1 MSHKP
6 WDKQP
11 APPPNT
17 VSLPTRQ
24 TRLFGFSARHFSSC
38 SQLMFWME
46 GNAFLI
52 PYVTIRME
60 KVGAVAFGFDPLL
73 ASAMTGGILNV
84 AHA

>member
-1 MSHKP
+1 
-6 WDKQP
+6 
-11 APPPNT
+11 
-17 VSLPTRQ
+17 
-24 TRLFGFSARHFSSC
+24 
-38 SQLMFWME
+38 MFWME